1 MPSAYDCLP
10 HQVSRRSWFDDCLP
24 HDCLPHQRMIA
35 FLIRYPGGRGSIELE
50 PKNLHGLRQ
59 SLDGVRRTM
68 ARPES
73 PTAARLVSR
82 SPPRDR
88 KWNGSVSSGAAPS
101 GPPSGDLLWNGSVSS
116 GAAPSGPPSGDLLW
130 NGSVSSG
137 AAPSGPPSGDLLRP
151 DGTATA
157 PPSPSAVTA
166 VTAAVTAPPSPSA
179 ELLLAA
185 GSGERSAASAVSAAA
200 ASPVYSACRWT
211 RSKHRHPAYVSAAA
225 HVPGVGDVSVPTSAM
240 ESRRLLAEKRQH
252 PPMESVDGTHAGLSA
267 VTRKKQRARGDPRAV
282 LVDGT
287 AAVLSDAFG
296 TYAVAGKGDPP
307 ATGRR
312 LYVTTR
318 SASAPKD
325 RASFEVPKH
334 ETVLALIALM
344 TLNGSEWL

>member
-10 HQVSRRSWFDDCLP
+10 HQVSGRLWFDDCLP

-101 GPPSGDLLWNGSVSS
+101 GPH
-116 GAAPSGPPSGDLLW
+116 
-130 NGSVSSG
+130 
-137 AAPSGPPSGDLLRP
+137 LLRP

-240 ESRRLLAEKRQH
+240 EKRRLLAEKRQH

-296 TYAVAGKGDPP
+296 TYAVAGEGDPP

-344 TLNGSEWL
+344 ALNGSEWL

>member
-1 MPSAYDCLP
+1 
-10 HQVSRRSWFDDCLP
+10 
-24 HDCLPHQRMIA
+24 MIA
-35 FLIRYPGGRGSIELE
+35 SLIRYPGGRGSIELE

-101 GPPSGDLLWNGSVSS
+101 GPPSGDLL
-116 GAAPSGPPSGDLLW
+116 
-130 NGSVSSG
+130 
-137 AAPSGPPSGDLLRP
+137 RP

-157 PPSPSAVTA
+157 PPSPSA
-166 VTAAVTAPPSPSA
+166 
-179 ELLLAA
+179 EFMLAA

-211 RSKHRHPAYVSAAA
+211 RSKHRQPAYVSAAA
-225 HVPGVGDVSVPTSAM
+225 HVPGVGDVSVPTCARHSAI
-240 ESRRLLAEKRQH
+240 EERRRLAEKRQQA
-252 PPMESVDGTHAGLSA
+252 PPESVDGTHVGLSA
-267 VTRKKQRARGDPRAV
+267 LTRKKESARAEPNT
-282 LVDGT
+282 VDGT
-287 AAVLSDAFG
+287 AAVSSVPNLATTSVHDGTAAVSSAVLG
-296 TYAVAGKGDPP
+296 TYAVAGEGDPP

-318 SASAPKD
+318 SASAPKL
-325 RASFEVPKH
+325 RVSEVPKH
-334 ETVLALIALM
+334 ETVLALIALIM
-344 TLNGSEWL
+344 ALMALMA

>member
-10 HQVSRRSWFDDCLP
+10 HQVSGRLWFDDCLP

-88 KWNGSVSSGAAPS
+88 K
-101 GPPSGDLLWNGSVSS
+101 
-116 GAAPSGPPSGDLLW
+116 W

-252 PPMESVDGTHAGLSA
+252 PPMESVDGTHAGLTA

-296 TYAVAGKGDPP
+296 TYAVAGEGDPP

>member
-1 MPSAYDCLP
+1 
-10 HQVSRRSWFDDCLP
+10 
-24 HDCLPHQRMIA
+24 MIA
-35 FLIRYPGGRGSIELE
+35 FLIRYPRGRGSIELE
-50 PKNLHGLRQ
+50 PKNLDGLRQ

-116 GAAPSGPPSGDLLW
+116 GAAPSGPPSGDPLW

-157 PPSPSAVTA
+157 PPSPSA
-166 VTAAVTAPPSPSA
+166 

-185 GSGERSAASAVSAAA
+185 GSGERSAASAVSQPPPRQSTVHADGPE
-200 ASPVYSACRWT
+200 ASIAIQPTSQLPRTCPASAMCPCRQAPWRRDGCWQRRGST
-211 RSKHRHPAYVSAAA
+211 PH
-225 HVPGVGDVSVPTSAM
+225 GVGRWH
-240 ESRRLLAEKRQH
+240 SRGLVGSDAEK
-252 PPMESVDGTHAGLSA
+252 AA
-267 VTRKKQRARGDPRAV
+267 CTRRPARAV

-296 TYAVAGKGDPP
+296 TYAVAGEGDPP

-334 ETVLALIALM
+334 ETVLALMALM
-344 TLNGSEWL
+344 ALNGSEWL